1 MALSPF
7 KPKTMYTSKD
17 NQQPTQQEPINIHPF
32 LEEIVGFVQADLLE
46 QIDTMEQLQ
55 RYVLGKTSSYPAA
68 ARTDE
73 LRSVLEG
80 MRYLHRQKM
89 NLSVQQLSFDV
100 RRTQMLKSIADS
112 F

>member
-1 MALSPF
+1 
-7 KPKTMYTSKD
+7 MYTSKD
-17 NQQPTQQEPINIHPF
+17 NQQATQQESLNIHPF

-46 QIDTMEQLQ
+46 QIDTMQQLQ
-55 RYVLGKTSSYPAA
+55 RYVLGKTSSCPAVA
-68 ARTDE
+68 STE

-100 RRTQMLKSIADS
+100 RRTQMLKNIADS